1 MELAN
6 VLFYAS
12 TVSYCIALVLLV
24 IMIFL
29 WFKLKI
35 WNVFNDL
42 SGRTIRKEIE
52 QMRANNGK
60 TGEKIYKSSSINMGR
75 GKLNDAIKMELSILG
90 TEKVE
95 PITCSTPT
103 ETLSEV
109 GGDAEFIEFEIVDSK
124 IIIHTEDA
132 IV

>member
-60 TGEKIYKSSSINMGR
+60 TGGKIYKSSSINMGR
-75 GKLNDAIKMELSILG
+75 GKLTDAIKTS
-90 TEKVE
+90 
-95 PITCSTPT
+95 STPT

-109 GGDAEFIEFEIVDSK
+109 TGDAEFIEFEIVDSK